1 MNSDKKKVQNIEE
14 DKKIV
19 NEEQKQVCGIVMP
32 ISEIDGL
39 PKSHWDEVYNI
50 IAESISSAGFKP
62 NLVSN
67 SEDIGVIQKRI
78 VQNLY
83 ENPIV
88 VCDVSAKNPNV
99 MFELG
104 LRLAF
109 DKPTIIVKDD
119 KTNYSFD
126 TSPIEHLEYPRDLR
140 FSKIRDFGDKLASKI
155 ISTHKKSLD
164 DIEYSTFLK
173 HFGTFKVAK
182 IETEEVTKEDLIMDE
197 IRSLKDMVI
206 RTNRINRGIDSKV
219 RLSNSIG
226 LKNRE
231 ISFSEDI
238 VTLCFEGKTLEEIKE
253 ICIDL
258 LQMRGV
264 ESYSI
269 EGISKNHHHV
279 LLKLD
284 GNIPKVFLKKELES
298 KYKNLVDWID

>member
-1 MNSDKKKVQNIEE
+1 MSSDKKKVQSIEE
-14 DKKIV
+14 EKRGGS
-19 NEEQKQVCGIVMP
+19 EEQKQVCGIVMP

-50 IAESISSAGFKP
+50 IAESIGSAGFKP

-109 DKPTIIVKDD
+109 DKPTIIIKDD

-140 FSKIRDFGDKLASKI
+140 FSKIRDFGDKLANKI
-155 ISTHKKSLD
+155 ESTYKKSID
-164 DIEYSTFLK
+164 DKDYSTFLK

-197 IRSLKDMVI
+197 VKALRNLVLRDMNNKNRNFPSLADS
-206 RTNRINRGIDSKV
+206 INSNKETVSITLRKSEKYNANEIEEDVSKV
-219 RLSNSIG
+219 LALEMVDFIVSVNEGSKGFTIEVKTKTNFPKRMLQKYLVNIFG
-226 LKNRE
+226 DKV
-231 ISFSEDI
+231 IS
-238 VTLCFEGKTLEEIKE
+238 
-253 ICIDL
+253 
-258 LQMRGV
+258 
-264 ESYSI
+264 
-269 EGISKNHHHV
+269 
-279 LLKLD
+279 
-284 GNIPKVFLKKELES
+284 
-298 KYKNLVDWID
+298 VD

>member
-1 MNSDKKKVQNIEE
+1 MNRDKKKVQSIEE
-14 DKKIV
+14 EKKIGS
-19 NEEQKQVCGIVMP
+19 EEQKQVCGIVMP

-50 IAESISSAGFKP
+50 IAESIYSAGFKP

-109 DKPTIIVKDD
+109 DKPTIIIKDD

-140 FSKIRDFGDKLASKI
+140 FSKIRDFGDKLANKI
-155 ISTHKKSLD
+155 NSTYKKSVD
-164 DIEYSTFLK
+164 DQEYSTFLK

-182 IETEEVTKEDLIMDE
+182 IETEEVTKEDLIIDE
-197 IRSLKDMVI
+197 VKALRSLVL
-206 RTNRINRGIDSKV
+206 RGINNKNRNNISLSDAINSNKRVITITLRKSEENFKNEIEESISQIIASEMVENVFLVKESSKV
-219 RLSNSIG
+219 FILEAKTSINFSDRIFRNY
-226 LKNRE
+226 LTSIFEDKL
-231 ISFSEDI
+231 ISFD
-238 VTLCFEGKTLEEIKE
+238 
-253 ICIDL
+253 
-258 LQMRGV
+258 
-264 ESYSI
+264 
-269 EGISKNHHHV
+269 
-279 LLKLD
+279 
-284 GNIPKVFLKKELES
+284 
-298 KYKNLVDWID
+298 

>member
-1 MNSDKKKVQNIEE
+1 MSSDKKKDQDTKEE
-14 DKKIV
+14 KIISD
-19 NEEQKQVCGIVMP
+19 EQKQVCGIVMP

-50 IAESISSAGFKP
+50 IAESIDSAGFKP

-109 DKPTIIVKDD
+109 DKPTIIIKDD

-140 FSKIRDFGDKLASKI
+140 FSKIRDFGDKLAKKI
-155 ISTHKKSLD
+155 DSTYRKSID
-164 DIEYSTFLK
+164 DKEYSTFLK

-197 IRSLKDMVI
+197 VKALRNLVLRDINNK
-206 RTNRINRGIDSKV
+206 NREYISS
-219 RLSNSIG
+219 SNSIKKTTRIVIKRSDESVENELEEVVSKILALEMVNDIVRINEVSRG
-226 LKNRE
+226 FVIEVRTNA
-231 ISFSEDI
+231 SFSNSVLDKYLSKI
-238 VTLCFEGKTLEEIKE
+238 FGDKL
-253 ICIDL
+253 
-258 LQMRGV
+258 
-264 ESYSI
+264 
-269 EGISKNHHHV
+269 IS
-279 LLKLD
+279 
-284 GNIPKVFLKKELES
+284 
-298 KYKNLVDWID
+298 VD

>member
-1 MNSDKKKVQNIEE
+1 MDSDKKKVQNTEE
-14 DKKIV
+14 DKKVV
-19 NEEQKQVCGIVMP
+19 NEEQRQVCGIVMP

-109 DKPTIIVKDD
+109 DKPTIIIKDD

-140 FSKIRDFGDKLASKI
+140 FSKIRDFGDKLANRI
-155 ISTHKKSLD
+155 ISTHKKASD

-182 IETEEVTKEDLIMDE
+182 IETEEVTKEDIIMDE
-197 IRSLKDMVI
+197 IRALKDMVM
-206 RTNRINRGIDSKV
+206 RASRGADSKI
-219 RLSNSIG
+219 RLSDSFG

-231 ISFSEDI
+231 LSFKEDT
-238 VTLCFEGKTLEEIKE
+238 VTLCFEGKSLKE
-253 ICIDL
+253 IEDLCIDL
-258 LQMRGV
+258 LQIRGV

-269 EGISKNHHHV
+269 KSISENHNHV
-279 LLKLD
+279 FLTLD
-284 GNIPKVFLKKELES
+284 GSIPKVFLKKELER